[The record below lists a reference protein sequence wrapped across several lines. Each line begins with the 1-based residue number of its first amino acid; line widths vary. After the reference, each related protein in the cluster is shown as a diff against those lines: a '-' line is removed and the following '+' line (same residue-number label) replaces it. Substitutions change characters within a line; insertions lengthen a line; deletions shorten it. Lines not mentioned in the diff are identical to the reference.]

1 MVAVLPERVELVTVV
16 VRVPELRMPPP
27 VDAELPEM
35 VELVTVRVPELRMP
49 PPLPLDAELPEMVE
63 LVTVTVPWFKFKM
76 PPPLPLDAE
85 LPEMVELV
93 TVRVPALKKPP
104 PPKPE
109 VIFAPETVTPE
120 IERLPPAAMSKIL
133 KSRVLTPL
141 FPLMVR
147 VEAPGPVMVRV
158 PRVPVPAPTVSLA
171 LRI

>member
-16 VRVPELRMPPP
+16 VREPELRMPPP
-27 VDAELPEM
+27 M
-35 VELVTVRVPELRMP
+35 
-49 PPLPLDAELPEMVE
+49 DAELPEMVE
-63 LVTVTVPWFKFKM
+63 LVTVTVAWFKFKM
-76 PPPLPLDAE
+76 PPPLPLDRE

-93 TVRVPALKKPP
+93 TVRVPALMKPP
-104 PPKPE
+104 PPGPE

-120 IERLPPAAMSKIL
+120 IERLPPTAISKIL
-133 KSRVLTPL
+133 KFLPLTPL

-158 PRVPVPAPTVSLA
+158 PRVPAPTVSLA